1 MLTVAVLAGSLMIAS
16 WMSQAWSSARQRSTW
31 KRPVALYGVAILVVI
46 MVSAGML
53 DTLRS
58 MQRSTAIPWV
68 SNDDVAAAVWLRENS
83 TPDDVIVHGMS
94 NTSAIAA
101 LGGRRAVSGR
111 TGWTYD
117 LGLDDWSDRW
127 TVTRSILAGGNG
139 TADAVRRFN
148 VDFVAIGPL
157 ERNEHQASDDYWKR
171 NGVLVFSSGEYQI
184 YATS

>member
-1 MLTVAVLAGSLMIAS
+1 
-16 WMSQAWSSARQRSTW
+16 
-31 KRPVALYGVAILVVI
+31 
-46 MVSAGML
+46 MVSAGTL
-53 DTLRS
+53 DALRS

-68 SNDDVAAAVWLRENS
+68 SNDDLAAAEWLLENS
-83 TPDDVIVHGMS
+83 DPDDVIVYGMS

-111 TGWTYD
+111 AGWTYD

-127 TVTRSILAGGNG
+127 TATRSILAGGNG
-139 TADAVRRFN
+139 AADAVRRFS

-157 ERNEHQASDDYWKR
+157 ERNEHQASDDYWQR
-171 NGVLVFSSGEYQI
+171 NGVLVFSSGDYQI